1 MPINALRPKINTEAK
16 ANPAPR
22 YIGLTVPGSIVI
34 KKLILASNIYNVVT
48 TRTTIGVVVNFEGI
62 EYKQFSG
69 LIDFIILLGLLMTT
83 TQN

>member
-62 EYKQFSG
+62 EYE
-69 LIDFIILLGLLMTT
+69 
-83 TQN
+83 